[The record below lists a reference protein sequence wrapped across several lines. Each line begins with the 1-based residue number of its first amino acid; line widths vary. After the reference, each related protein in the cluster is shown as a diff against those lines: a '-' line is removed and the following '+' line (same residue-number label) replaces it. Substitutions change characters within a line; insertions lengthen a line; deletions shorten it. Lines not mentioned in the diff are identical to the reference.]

1 MIWSLLKPDFLELLL
16 FIISSSNFLCHNF
29 FFLFLQKL
37 SLIKLQFEQVLFLV
51 FLFRLFRILLHFIF
65 RSQLQFCILQIH
77 NFSVISLTQTVLI
90 YLELRVG
97 KYETPVL
104 QNKNFFSYLEK
115 QEVFQEL
122 SLKLSRSL
130 EINSLVHP
138 KVFWSFFH
146 QIVFLLSSFSESS
159 VYPNL
164 FKFWVKSRTSAV
176 LRKYFPF
183 SLNL

>member
-1 MIWSLLKPDFLELLL
+1 MSEALHAFCYVSLTYIVPSPFYTFSVVVKKLVRPVAFSYPSMIWSLLKPDFLELLL

-138 KVFWSFFH
+138 KVF
-146 QIVFLLSSFSESS
+146 
-159 VYPNL
+159 
-164 FKFWVKSRTSAV
+164 
-176 LRKYFPF
+176 
-183 SLNL
+183 